1 MKKAAIYARVS
12 SQKQKED
19 ETIESQELVLR
30 EFGLKEGYQ
39 IPETWLFL
47 DNGISGQS
55 LQRPALDDL
64 RDLIRTES
72 VDAILIYAPDRLAR
86 NYPHQLI
93 LLDEFRRC
101 GVKVLFI
108 RNVPQGDTP
117 EAIMFTHFQ
126 GIFAEYE
133 RALILDRSRR
143 GTIHKAKSGDPA
155 ILPKLPYGYQRIKN
169 ERQTVIEIVE
179 TDANVVRKIFY
190 LYVHERLSLNGI
202 CRRLSEV
209 QIKSPK
215 GNSYWF
221 PATILGILKNKAY
234 IGTAA
239 YGKSEKYEGIDKI
252 RHYKGLRRLKPKNPR
267 KKTNED
273 SWYEI
278 NIPIII
284 SESDFETAQ
293 EYINKNKELALR
305 NTKEPSL
312 LQGLITCGECGCQFY
327 KRMRR
332 YKGISKNYYHC
343 RSHSDNKIPK
353 CSNGYIQQDELD
365 DLVYNEII
373 QMLQNPFMLQ
383 EEFKRREKESGNIEE
398 IERQE
403 ISMRKELEKLIKE
416 RERLLDAYQSGLLDL
431 TSLSQRAQG
440 LEKRRGELE
449 NEKKERLNLKLMKE
463 IGSGWEHAF
472 ESILE
477 RVKKSAPDL
486 PFNEKQ
492 KLVRLIVE
500 KIIITKGEVKIM
512 HCISP
517 KMLYENC
524 QLSSDGAGWAGWE
537 KDRKFFLFIDD
548 V

>member
-39 IPETWLFL
+39 IPEAWIFL
-47 DNGISGQS
+47 DNGITGQS
-55 LQRPALDDL
+55 LQRPALDEL

-93 LLDEFRRC
+93 LLDEFRRR
-101 GVKVLFI
+101 GVKVHFI
-108 RNVPQGDTP
+108 RNAPQGSTP
-117 EAIMFTHFQ
+117 EAIMYTHFQ

-143 GTIHKAKSGDPA
+143 GTIHKAKMGDPT

-179 TDANVVRKIFY
+179 ADANVVRKIFN

-202 CRRLSEV
+202 CRRLSEH

-215 GNSYWF
+215 GNPCWF
-221 PATILGILKNKAY
+221 PATILGILKNRAY
-234 IGTAA
+234 TGSAA
-239 YGKSEKYEGIDKI
+239 YGKSEKSEGVDKI
-252 RHYKGLRRLKPKNPR
+252 RHYKGIRQLKPKNPR
-267 KKTNED
+267 KKVKEE

-278 NIPIII
+278 GIPIII

-293 EYINKNKELALR
+293 EYIRKNKALASR

-332 YKGISKNYYHC
+332 YKGNKIHHYYC
-343 RSHSDNKIPK
+343 RSHSDNKIAR
-353 CSNGYIQQDELD
+353 CSNGYVDQEELD
-365 DLVYNEII
+365 NLVYHEIV
-373 QMLQNPFMLQ
+373 QMLQNPFMLR
-383 EEFKRREKESGNIEE
+383 EELKRREKESENIEE
-398 IERQE
+398 MERQE
-403 ISMRKELEKLIKE
+403 ISMRKELQRLTKE

-440 LEKRRGELE
+440 LEKRRSTLE
-449 NEKKERLNLKLMKE
+449 NEQKERLNLKLMKE
-463 IGSGWEHAF
+463 IGSGWEQAF
-472 ESILE
+472 EALLE
-477 RVKKSAPDL
+477 RIKKATPDL
-486 PFNEKQ
+486 SFIEKQ
-492 KLVRLIVE
+492 KLIRLIVE
-500 KIIITKGEVKIM
+500 KIVITEGEVKIM

-524 QLSSDGAGWAGWE
+524 QLSSDGA
-537 KDRKFFLFIDD
+537 
-548 V
+548 

>member
-19 ETIESQELVLR
+19 ETIESQELILQ

-47 DNGISGQS
+47 DNGVSGQT
-55 LQRPALDDL
+55 LQRPALDEL
-64 RDLIRTES
+64 RDLIRTEP
-72 VDAILIYAPDRLAR
+72 VDMILIYAPDRLAR

-93 LLDEFRRC
+93 LLDEFRRH
-101 GVKVLFI
+101 GVKVHFI
-108 RNVPQGDTP
+108 RNGPQGDTP

-143 GTIHKAKSGDPA
+143 GTIHKAKMGDPA
-155 ILPKLPYGYQRIKN
+155 ILPKLPYGYRKTKN
-169 ERQTVIEIVE
+169 DRQTVIEIVE
-179 TDANVVRKIFY
+179 ENANIVRKIFN

-202 CRRLSEV
+202 CRRLSED

-215 GNSYWF
+215 GNSCWF
-221 PATILGILKNKAY
+221 PGSVSGILKNRAY
-234 IGTAA
+234 TGSAA
-239 YGKSEKYEGIDKI
+239 YGKSEKSEGIDKI
-252 RHYKGLRRLKPKNPR
+252 RHYGGVRQVKPKNPR
-267 KKTNED
+267 KKTNEE
-273 SWYEI
+273 SWYDI
-278 NIPIII
+278 NVPIII

-327 KRMRR
+327 KRLRK
-332 YKGISKNYYHC
+332 YKGNKTNHYYC
-343 RSHSDNKIPK
+343 RSQSDNKLAR
-353 CSNGYIQQDELD
+353 CSNVHVDQEELD
-365 DLVYNEII
+365 NLVYHEII
-373 QMLQNPFMLQ
+373 QMLQNPFILR
-383 EEFKRREKESGNIEE
+383 EELKRREKESGNVQE

-403 ISMRKELEKLIKE
+403 ISMRKELEKLTKE

-440 LEKRRGELE
+440 LEKRRSELE
-449 NEKKERLNLKLMKE
+449 NEQKERLNIKLMKE
-463 IGSGWEHAF
+463 IGSGWEQAF
-472 ESILE
+472 EAILE
-477 RVKKSAPDL
+477 RINKSTSDL
-486 PFNEKQ
+486 PFIEKQ

-517 KMLYENC
+517 KMIHENC
-524 QLSSDGAGWAGWE
+524 QLSIDGARYA
-537 KDRKFFLFIDD
+537 R
-548 V
+548 

>member
-19 ETIESQELVLR
+19 ETIESQELILR
-30 EFGLKEGYQ
+30 EFGLKEGYLVS
-39 IPETWLFL
+39 EMCVFL

-55 LQRPALDDL
+55 LQRPALDEL

-72 VDAILIYAPDRLAR
+72 VDAILIYSPDRLAR

-101 GVKVLFI
+101 GVKVHFI
-108 RNVPQGDTP
+108 KNAPQGDTP

-143 GTIHKAKSGDPA
+143 GTIHKAKIGDPA
-155 ILPKLPYGYQRIKN
+155 ILPKLPYGYKRIKN
-169 ERQTVIEIVE
+169 ERQTEIEIVE
-179 TDANVVRKIFY
+179 EDANVVRKIFN
-190 LYVHERLSLNGI
+190 LYIHERLSLNGI
-202 CRRLSEV
+202 CRKLGEC

-215 GNSYWF
+215 GNPCWF
-221 PATILGILKNKAY
+221 PATILGILRNRAY
-234 IGTAA
+234 TGSAA
-239 YGKSEKYEGIDKI
+239 YGKSEKSEGIDKI
-252 RHYKGLRRLKPKNPR
+252 RHYKGVRQLKPKNPR
-267 KKTNED
+267 KKTNEE

-327 KRMRR
+327 KRMRK
-332 YKGISKNYYHC
+332 YKGNKINHYHC
-343 RSHSDNKIPK
+343 RSHSDKKITK
-353 CSNGYIQQDELD
+353 CSNGYVNQEELD
-365 DLVYNEII
+365 NLVYHEII
-373 QMLQNPFMLQ
+373 QMLQNPFMLR
-383 EEFKRREKESGNIEE
+383 EELKRREKESGNVQE

-440 LEKRRGELE
+440 LEKRRSELE
-449 NEKKERLNLKLMKE
+449 NEQKERLNLKLMKE
-463 IGSGWEHAF
+463 MGSGWEQAF
-472 ESILE
+472 ETILE
-477 RVKKSAPDL
+477 RLKKSTPDL

-500 KIIITKGEVKIM
+500 KIIITKGEVKIV

-524 QLSSDGAGWAGWE
+524 QLSSDGAG
-537 KDRKFFLFIDD
+537 
-548 V
+548 

>member
-12 SQKQKED
+12 SLKQKED

-30 EFGLKEGYQ
+30 EFGHKEGYQ
-39 IPETWLFL
+39 IPEAWLFL
-47 DNGISGQS
+47 DNGITGQS
-55 LQRPALDDL
+55 LQRPALDEL

-93 LLDEFRRC
+93 LLDEFKRC
-101 GVKVLFI
+101 GVKVHFI
-108 RNVPQGDTP
+108 RNAPQGDTP

-143 GTIHKAKSGDPA
+143 GTIHKAKIGDPA

-179 TDANVVRKIFY
+179 ADANVVRRIFH

-202 CRRLSEV
+202 CRRLGEW

-215 GNSYWF
+215 GNPNWF
-221 PATILGILKNKAY
+221 PATILGILKNRAY
-234 IGTAA
+234 TGSAA
-239 YGKSEKYEGIDKI
+239 YGKSEKSEGIDKI
-252 RHYKGLRRLKPKNPR
+252 RHYKGARQLKPKNPR
-267 KKTNED
+267 KKTNEEF
-273 SWYEI
+273 WYEI

-293 EYINKNKELALR
+293 EYINKNKELASR

-327 KRMRR
+327 KRIRK
-332 YKGISKNYYHC
+332 YKGNTKSYYHC
-343 RSHSDNKIPK
+343 RSASDNKIAK
-353 CSNGYIQQDELD
+353 CSNGEVNQEELD
-365 DLVYNEII
+365 NLVYNEII
-373 QMLQNPFMLQ
+373 QMLQNPFMLR
-383 EEFKRREKESGNIEE
+383 EELRRREKESENFGE
-398 IERQE
+398 IEKRE
-403 ISMRKELEKLIKE
+403 IAMKKELEKLTKE

-440 LEKRRGELE
+440 LEKRRIELE
-449 NEKKERLNLKLMKE
+449 KEKKERQNLKLMKE
-463 IGSGWEHAF
+463 IGSGWEQAF
-472 ESILE
+472 ETILE

-486 PFNEKQ
+486 PFKEKQ

-500 KIIITKGEVKIM
+500 KIVLSKSEIKIM

-517 KMLYENC
+517 KMIHENC
-524 QLSSDGAGWAGWE
+524 QLSSDGAG
-537 KDRKFFLFIDD
+537 
-548 V
+548 

>member
-19 ETIESQELVLR
+19 ETIESQEQVLR
-30 EFGLKEGYQ
+30 ELGLKEGYQ
-39 IPETWLFL
+39 IPEAWVFL
-47 DNGISGQS
+47 DNGITGQS
-55 LQRPALDDL
+55 LQRPALDEL

-72 VDAILIYAPDRLAR
+72 VHAILVYAPDRLAR
-86 NYPHQLI
+86 SYPHQLI
-93 LLDEFRRC
+93 LLDEFKRC
-101 GVKVLFI
+101 GVKVHFI
-108 RNVPQGDTP
+108 RKAPQGDTP

-143 GTIHKAKSGDPA
+143 GTIHKAKMGDPT
-155 ILPKLPYGYQRIKN
+155 ILPRLPYGYRRIKS
-169 ERQTVIEIVE
+169 EGKTIVEIVE
-179 TDANVVRKIFY
+179 TDAHIIRKIFN
-190 LYVHERLSLNGI
+190 LYVQERLSLNGI
-202 CRRLSEV
+202 CRKLGEC

-215 GNSYWF
+215 GNSRWF
-221 PATILGILKNKAY
+221 TATILGILRNRAY
-234 IGTAA
+234 TGSAA
-239 YGKSEKYEGIDKI
+239 YGKSERYEGIDKI
-252 RHYKGLRRLKPKNPR
+252 RHYKGIRQLKPKNPR
-267 KKTNED
+267 KRTKEE

-284 SESDFETAQ
+284 SENDFETAQ
-293 EYINKNKELALR
+293 EYINKNKDLASR

-332 YKGISKNYYHC
+332 YKDKITNHYYC
-343 RSHSDNKIPK
+343 RSHTDNKLK
-353 CSNGYIQQDELD
+353 SCSNGHVDQEELD
-365 DLVYNEII
+365 TLVYNEII
-373 QMLQNPFMLQ
+373 QMLQNPFMLR
-383 EEFKRREKESGNIEE
+383 EELKRRERESGNVQE

-403 ISMRKELEKLIKE
+403 ISMRKELDKLTKE

-431 TSLSQRAQG
+431 TSLGERAKG
-440 LEKRRGELE
+440 LEKRRNELE
-449 NEKKERLNLKLMKE
+449 KEQKERLNLRLMKE
-463 IGSGWEHAF
+463 MGSNWELAF
-472 ESILE
+472 ETILE
-477 RVKKSAPDL
+477 KIKKSIPEI

-500 KIIITKGEVKIM
+500 KVIITKGEVKIM

-524 QLSSDGAGWAGWE
+524 QLSSDGQGFAT
-537 KDRKFFLFIDD
+537 
-548 V
+548 